1 MSVPEKNSLAAAA
14 EIVATLSNLSEAQG
28 ASSKDEADI
37 KSILNA
43 VSGINDPQEMK
54 RILTN
59 FASIKGLSDS
69 VRNCVDILLSKLNT
83 AEKAAKSSPGDE
95 NVRKIKECVNTILSK
110 LQSENSQALTG
121 CRIQLN
127 QWTQAQNAVDST
139 AKAILQI

>member
-69 VRNCVDILLSKLNT
+69 LRNCVDILLSKLNT
-83 AEKAAKSSPGDE
+83 AEKGNE
-95 NVRKIKECVNTILSK
+95 NVRKIKECVNIILSK

-139 AKAILQI
+139 ARAILQV